1 MTQVCFPCP
10 PNMLDR
16 VRAPCVAVSK
26 PSRRRRAPLAKV
38 RMPCLLAERASPGHL
53 LGGRELGAAVGL
65 DARALTRAAP
75 ELLRRGSTLHPTGR
89 SAQPAPLQATA
100 GPHLTPP
107 HPPAMWTP
115 RLTARARCGRCSGRT
130 RAGAPPGSSTCATV
144 TPTPCPPASTTAPW
158 GPKRWYHC
166 RYAKCWSSDQ
176 LSERASA

>member
-38 RMPCLLAERASPGHL
+38 RMPLLAAERASPGHL

-100 GPHLTPP
+100 GPHPTPP
-107 HPPAMWTP
+107 RHPP
-115 RLTARARCGRCSGRT
+115 
-130 RAGAPPGSSTCATV
+130 
-144 TPTPCPPASTTAPW
+144 TTADAAVDGARPLW
-158 GPKRWYHC
+158 SLLRTHSSWCTSRLIDLCNCDPYTLPSGVNHSTLGGWYHC

-176 LSERASA
+176 LTEWASA